1 MKYFKILWIIAALLA
16 ISVAS
21 LVTFDILIPD
31 KVGYIIAHILVALMF
46 LTKAFDGEV

>member
-1 MKYFKILWIIAALLA
+1 MKYFKILWVIGALLA
-16 ISVAS
+16 ISLAA

-46 LTKAFDGEV
+46 LTKAFDKEI